1 MSYPQVTVS
10 SGQDT
15 SVDAQPQDSQFSQFE
30 CLGTPSGLTLTRN
43 EINRLI
49 LEYLIVE
56 GYKDAAEKFQLEI
69 GIEEPLSEVH
79 STGASLKERMEIREA
94 VLSRR
99 IEYTIDRVNQLW
111 PELFENNPY
120 IYFQLRQLEM
130 LELIRVGNLEKALTF
145 AQTHLAGSLHNRL
158 EQFPQL
164 LQEVENTMA
173 LIAFS
178 DPINSAYGSLLD
190 SRHVELVA
198 GALNRAILW
207 HIESNGGEG
216 DSTFTDNVNGKSAS
230 GASLSKGTSHANSAT
245 VPRLTKL
252 VAMLLR
258 FRNISE
264 AELTKELD
272 SI

>member
-1 MSYPQVTVS
+1 MSYPQVTDS
-10 SGQDT
+10 SEKDSPGN
-15 SVDAQPQDSQFSQFE
+15 AQPQNAQFSQFE

-56 GYKDAAEKFQLEI
+56 GYKDAADKFQLEI
-69 GIEEPLSEVH
+69 GIEEPLTEVH

-99 IEYTIDRVNQLW
+99 IDFTIDR
-111 PELFENNPY
+111 
-120 IYFQLRQLEM
+120 LRQLEM
-130 LELIRVGNLEKALTF
+130 LELIRAGNLEKALTF

-178 DPINSAYGSLLD
+178 DPVNSAYGSLLD

-207 HIESNGGEG
+207 HIESNGGES
-216 DSTFTDNVNGKSAS
+216 DSTFTDNVNGKCVS
-230 GASLSKGTSHANSAT
+230 GTGLSKGTCNANSAT